1 MSNPVTTNSTFEA
14 SIPHPGV
21 MLVRIV
27 SQPLGAFTVQA
38 RRELKAF
45 LERAHIDHSARCIVL
60 TGTGPAF
67 SVGSNIREFEATPD
81 WIEAARLAETDLNET
96 IERGPLPVIAACNG
110 HTLGGGAV
118 MALACDF
125 RIAGRSA
132 TFGVP
137 EVKIGAMPTATGT
150 MRLPLLIGRGQA
162 LRLMLTGQSLN
173 AEEAYRIGIFEE
185 LVDDDKLLDR
195 AVEIAGQI
203 AAVSPKAV
211 RASRR
216 CVSAGLRLGY
226 DAGLA
231 MEAEITVPLGLSD
244 DAIEGKAAFV
254 EKRAPRFV

>member
-1 MSNPVTTNSTFEA
+1 
-14 SIPHPGV
+14 

-254 EKRAPRFV
+254 EKRAPAFRLGGTEA

>member
-96 IERGPLPVIAACNG
+96 IERGPLPVIAILPG
-110 HTLGGGAV
+110 VDRVDFQLQLESDDFPV
-118 MALACDF
+118 YQVALKNPATT
-125 RIAGRSA
+125 RIIWRSGRLRAAPGDAIKVVSVSLPA
-132 TFGVP
+132 
-137 EVKIGAMPTATGT
+137 
-150 MRLPLLIGRGQA
+150 RLLKPQNYDIE
-162 LRLMLTGQSLN
+162 LTG
-173 AEEAYRIGIFEE
+173 IP
-185 LVDDDKLLDR
+185 
-195 AVEIAGQI
+195 AGGFPQFMG
-203 AAVSPKAV
+203 S
-211 RASRR
+211 
-216 CVSAGLRLGY
+216 Y
-226 DAGLA
+226 
-231 MEAEITVPLGLSD
+231 
-244 DAIEGKAAFV
+244 AFTST
-254 EKRAPRFV
+254 R

>member
-1 MSNPVTTNSTFEA
+1 MNPCS
-14 SIPHPGV
+14 
-21 MLVRIV
+21 R
-27 SQPLGAFTVQA
+27 
-38 RRELKAF
+38 RRELAV
-45 LERAHIDHSARCIVL
+45 RNRYNGCPQS
-60 TGTGPAF
+60 
-67 SVGSNIREFEATPD
+67 IRITVRNRYNPH
-81 WIEAARLAETDLNET
+81 ET

-125 RIAGRSA
+125 RIAGHSA

-150 MRLPLLIGRGQA
+150 MRLPLLVGRGQA
-162 LRLMLTGQSLN
+162 LRLMLTGQSIN

-195 AVEIAGQI
+195 TLEIARQI

-211 RASRR
+211 GASRR